1 MSQDY
6 YLLNHLDDPMRFL
19 FFTIDEFLAIGVPL
33 FVGICVNEMIWGAI
47 IGLGLYQI
55 LKFIKRTFKGAS
67 LRQLAYW
74 FLPTNKKTLKIL
86 VPSNLREFLG

>member
-19 FFTIDEFLAIGVPL
+19 FFTIDEFLALAFPL
-33 FVGICVNEMIWGAI
+33 FLGIFVDQMLWGALI
-47 IGLGLYQI
+47 SLILYRI
-55 LKFIKRTFKGAS
+55 LKFFKGAFREAN

-74 FLPTNKKTLKIL
+74 FLPSKDKLLKIPI
-86 VPSNLREFLG
+86 PSYCREFQG